1 MNLNFQMV
9 DYLSDG
15 MMVIEVVGKQ
25 KPPKTKKTVNT
36 KDLLNKQALA
46 KGAASGDTNTQV
58 RGNDN
63 MVQFWHFSGI
73 LLFPFLLDKIW
84 TMMIRFQI
92 GVSKKECKEGNSK
105 DIEKVKCF
113 SVFLHSSEKLLN
125 KWEKW
130 DFGHEW
136 CFVFQTRFVRCE
148 IWNTTVLELEIK
160 ICYQG

>member
-1 MNLNFQMV
+1 MNLSFQMV

-63 MVQFWHFSGI
+63 MVQF
-73 LLFPFLLDKIW
+73 
-84 TMMIRFQI
+84 
-92 GVSKKECKEGNSK
+92 
-105 DIEKVKCF
+105 
-113 SVFLHSSEKLLN
+113 
-125 KWEKW
+125 
-130 DFGHEW
+130 
-136 CFVFQTRFVRCE
+136 
-148 IWNTTVLELEIK
+148 
-160 ICYQG
+160 